1 MTDQKPKSD
10 WLNFKKSLTGN
21 GRLLPLVERTLMQE
35 NAANQTKRD
44 TLYLHPSEMCKKDW
58 CPRSSYYRLSGVPES
73 AESHPFGLLNIFAE
87 GNAIHDK
94 WQRWLADAGVLYGKW
109 VCRSCNYEWYGA
121 RLNSCPEVHCM
132 ADHEG
137 WCRYKEVSIF
147 SKEYGVIGHSDG
159 HIVDRKGE
167 ALLEIKSVG
176 VGTLRFE
183 APEISVALGKGEI
196 TLEQAWAAI
205 RYPFPSH
212 IRQGQLYMFFTGIH
226 TIVFI
231 YECKWNQQV
240 KEFTI
245 HFDQSKIQDVL
256 NGCLA
261 VKRARERGKPPL
273 KPVWATESTCSGCKK
288 CPFNK
293 VCWKEEGHEDRTDGN
308 TTTGLS
314 VDGEVSGEVLA
325 ASEARVGSTG
335 HPAAPR
341 RSVRRQSDGVVR

>member
-1 MTDQKPKSD
+1 MTKSATN
-10 WLNFKKSLTGN
+10 WLDFKKSLTGN

-35 NAANQTKRD
+35 NAASQEKRD
-44 TLYLHPSEMCKKDW
+44 TEFLHPSEMCKKDW
-58 CPRSSYYRLSGVPES
+58 CPRSSYYRLSGVPE
-73 AESHPFGLLNIFAE
+73 AVESHPFTLLNVFAE
-87 GNAIHDK
+87 GNDIHDK
-94 WQRWLADAGVLYGKW
+94 WQRWLADAGVLHGKW
-109 VCRSCNYEWYGA
+109 ECRVCNYEFYGA
-121 RLNSCPEVHCM
+121 RPKACPEPHCM
-132 ADHEG
+132 ADYKG
-137 WCRYKEVSIF
+137 WCRYREVAIF
-147 SKEYGVIGHSDG
+147 SEEYGVIGHSDG

-183 APEISVALGKGEI
+183 APDISVALGKGEI

-245 HFDQSKIQDVL
+245 HFDQSKIQDIL
-256 NGCLA
+256 DGCVA
-261 VKRARERGKPPL
+261 VKRARERNKPPI
-273 KPVWATESTCSGCKK
+273 KPMWATESTCSGCKK

-293 VCWKEEGHEDRTDGN
+293 TCWKEDAYEDRTDD
-308 TTTGLS
+308 TRIASETLS
-314 VDGEVSGEVLA
+314 AGEVSDEVRP
-325 ASEARVGSTG
+325 ARPTRSGNTG
-335 HPAAPR
+335 PAAEPR
-341 RSVRRQSDGVVR
+341 RLVRRQPDEGLR